1 MERLGLALL
10 VAGFAAMLVGALM
23 LALGAVTASSG
34 AVVIFI
40 GPIPIAV
47 GWGSAWLPLLIASLA
62 ILAVMLLV
70 AYMMIRG
77 ARP

>member
-1 MERLGLALL
+1 
-10 VAGFAAMLVGALM
+10 M
-23 LALGAVTASSG
+23 LALGAATASSG

-47 GWGSAWLPLLIASLA
+47 GWGGAWLPLLIASLA